1 LAAVAACLPIGNSTG
16 AALMSA
22 QVEAGGQ
29 DDNGRRQMLLDE
41 IQLLLTIA
49 AVALF
54 GVVIGAL
61 LG

>member
-1 LAAVAACLPIGNSTG
+1 
-16 AALMSA
+16 MSA